1 MFDKVLNIPLD
12 YLSYFAV
19 VLRGIPNWLQYSL
32 QTKNCPLFSSH
43 TWKCF
48 WIWCFCSFFHFLR
61 SNVQCHKQKWRVL
74 FFTRIKLVACVL
86 ACARAIARI
95 KWRRMHQISKME
107 LFAKI
112 VNDQKP
118 LTIFAG
124 SSILD
129 VYRGSEYI
137 TVISNTLNA
146 SVGRYKGTRTCSKGT
161 RTISTDV
168 NGRRSGVN
176 TVDFEQVFSNWD
188 WNIIID
194 SILIFC
200 ATEKKTFLKIPQNS

>member
-1 MFDKVLNIPLD
+1 
-12 YLSYFAV
+12 
-19 VLRGIPNWLQYSL
+19 
-32 QTKNCPLFSSH
+32 
-43 TWKCF
+43 
-48 WIWCFCSFFHFLR
+48 
-61 SNVQCHKQKWRVL
+61 
-74 FFTRIKLVACVL
+74 
-86 ACARAIARI
+86 
-95 KWRRMHQISKME
+95 MHQISEME

-161 RTISTDV
+161 RTISTDI

-176 TVDFEQVFSNWD
+176 TVDFEQVFSKYNHRLYLITE
-188 WNIIID
+188 NIN
-194 SILIFC
+194 
-200 ATEKKTFLKIPQNS
+200 KNNK